1 METSSG
7 RGLFLDLVQCLS
19 QTRGDPDVLENLG
32 QNGEGRHIKK
42 FLICQLQKAGMA
54 GGRDERQDKERLE
67 AES

>member
-54 GGRDERQDKERLE
+54 GG
-67 AES
+67 